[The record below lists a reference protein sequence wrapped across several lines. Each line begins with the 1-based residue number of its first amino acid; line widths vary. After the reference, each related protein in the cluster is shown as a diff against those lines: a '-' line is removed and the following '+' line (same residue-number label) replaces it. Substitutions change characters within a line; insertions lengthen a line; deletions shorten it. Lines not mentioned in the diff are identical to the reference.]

1 TSATRPRHTARGLAS
16 LRPLRRYTARRAAE
30 QLAAQA
36 RPYSVSVGTATTAPA
51 RSSATAARSA
61 SVQPARSGLAACTA
75 PLPGSRNSRAPGAAG
90 AGLGGRKRR
99 PLREP
104 AGPSLNPTLAATA
117 ALIPLHRRAGDI
129 RPGPLP
135 GGSDAPSQLPVQE
148 TRPRLCAGQL
158 KGTTTPRRI
167 EGDRWG
173 RGGAQPC
180 EALTQRWGGGRPKG
194 GRWSGRASG
203 DGMGPGLRLVTG
215 VRGGPSGREEG
226 AWPRASAGP
235 DRLSLALSRAGR
247 LPAWTAG
254 RRGWGSA
261 GGHPHSRPGR
271 SAPSSCWTRWSSGSG
286 SSWTPSQPARR
297 CYGSW
302 AAGAR
307 SRLVAG
313 TSQPNLERPPSRLS
327 PPEAAFQRMLAMEL
341 RSPDHP
347 RAEYPDFSPSPG
359 PVAGL

>member
-1 TSATRPRHTARGLAS
+1 GGTQRAEPPSSSPRRPGRTAYRWG
-16 LRPLRRYTARRAAE
+16 RPPRRRRAARPRRPAAPRSSRRAPGSRPARPRSPGAATAGRRGPPE
-30 QLAAQA
+30 RDSAGGRGDRSGSQQAPRSTPRWQPPRPSSPCTDAPETSAQA
-36 RPYSVSVGTATTAPA
+36 RFREEVTLPA
-51 RSSATAARSA
+51 SFRSRRLGPASA
-61 SVQPARSGLAACTA
+61 
-75 PLPGSRNSRAPGAAG
+75 PGSLKGP
-90 AGLGGRKRR
+90 R
-99 PLREP
+99 P
-104 AGPSLNPTLAATA
+104 
-117 ALIPLHRRAGDI
+117 
-129 RPGPLP
+129 P
-135 GGSDAPSQLPVQE
+135 GGLKE
-148 TRPRLCAGQL
+148 T
-158 KGTTTPRRI
+158 
-167 EGDRWG
+167 
-173 RGGAQPC
+173 
-180 EALTQRWGGGRPKG
+180 
-194 GRWSGRASG
+194 
-203 DGMGPGLRLVTG
+203 
-215 VRGGPSGREEG
+215 
-226 AWPRASAGP
+226 
-235 DRLSLALSRAGR
+235 GR